1 MNAMHPSYSTIMQ
14 AHRLR
19 LRGLAVIEGRHGL
32 LSFRKLVQ
40 IKPGRQVP
48 VTSAS
53 KRRRFPMR
61 R

>member
-1 MNAMHPSYSTIMQ
+1 MHYSNTTIMQ

-19 LRGLAVIEGRHGL
+19 LHGLAVIEGRQGL
-32 LSFRKLVQ
+32 LAFRKLVQ

-48 VTSAS
+48 FTSAS
-53 KRRRFPMR
+53 KRRRFSMR